1 METLM
6 NLVTAV
12 GGIITVGAAVKL
24 AALGIQ
30 MGMDTEDKS
39 AYTHEMK
46 NVLIVLVISILV
58 TGGGYAGGRVSEL
71 ISDYFD
77 VLV

>member
-1 METLM
+1 MYTLM

-12 GGIITVGAAVKL
+12 AAIITAGAAVKL
-24 AALGIQ
+24 VVLGIQ

-39 AYTHEMK
+39 AYTHEIR

-58 TGGGYAGGRVSEL
+58 TGGGYAGGRINEIL
-71 ISDYFD
+71 LEYFS
-77 VLV
+77 